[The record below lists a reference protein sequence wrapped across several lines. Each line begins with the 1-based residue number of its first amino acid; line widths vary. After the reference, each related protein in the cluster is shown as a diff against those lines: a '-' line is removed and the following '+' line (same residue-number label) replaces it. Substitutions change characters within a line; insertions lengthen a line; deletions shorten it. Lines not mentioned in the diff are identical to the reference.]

1 MPVAPSTQTDSQT
14 LNGFPALFFLA
25 EEKPNLKN
33 CQYPLKKK
41 YPLNKKQKKAI
52 TDNKIINN
60 EINYFELMP
69 FFNCD
74 DFTKETTEK
83 KPITDNKIINDDNK
97 KETPEKKAI
106 DYNKY
111 SDYEKNKI
119 KDTIKSSVAP
129 DIMTPNIFEINFKY
143 LYDNKTGAYN
153 EINYINTYKKIND
166 KPQLNNIIYSLVYRK
181 EKDDSEEFTN
191 LKRNELKE
199 FQKSP
204 TRNLYIGSLDLSEF
218 ENSIFKEFNILLND
232 FITEN
237 NYIIFEILNEYMEDR
252 KLFYNIVIHSIHK
265 MPYLDETANNLYFYD
280 ELNELGQN
288 KYIIMNVREYDIT
301 FKYTYDYNI
310 KGSNINKIHY
320 DIILSGEKKIL
331 KQNLAYEFKDEYIG
345 RFTERKKEKME
356 LIEKQS
362 LKFLLLDSFLCIDNI
377 NEKHLK
383 NIKNY
388 ICLFGFTQYDFMT
401 NEKKKYIKM
410 SLKLSSIKEDY
421 KKIFSILNDLTN
433 YDLDRT
439 DKEILYIR
447 IHNIKDSIESANNDY
462 NINDKETLKMLYS
475 DDLNQDKMNDIYK
488 IVKILNTRYNLY
500 TEQCKQFNMGMY
512 RMQTTP
518 KERNA
523 INLLLDKYDL

>member
-232 FITEN
+232 F
-237 NYIIFEILNEYMEDR
+237 
-252 KLFYNIVIHSIHK
+252 
-265 MPYLDETANNLYFYD
+265 
-280 ELNELGQN
+280 
-288 KYIIMNVREYDIT
+288 
-301 FKYTYDYNI
+301 
-310 KGSNINKIHY
+310 
-320 DIILSGEKKIL
+320 
-331 KQNLAYEFKDEYIG
+331 
-345 RFTERKKEKME
+345 
-356 LIEKQS
+356 
-362 LKFLLLDSFLCIDNI
+362 
-377 NEKHLK
+377 
-383 NIKNY
+383 
-388 ICLFGFTQYDFMT
+388 
-401 NEKKKYIKM
+401 
-410 SLKLSSIKEDY
+410 
-421 KKIFSILNDLTN
+421 
-433 YDLDRT
+433 
-439 DKEILYIR
+439 
-447 IHNIKDSIESANNDY
+447 
-462 NINDKETLKMLYS
+462 
-475 DDLNQDKMNDIYK
+475 
-488 IVKILNTRYNLY
+488 
-500 TEQCKQFNMGMY
+500 
-512 RMQTTP
+512 
-518 KERNA
+518 
-523 INLLLDKYDL
+523 